1 MLAEVKAKTVGKT
14 LGDVESEALVDTLSE
29 TPFKVEVKTT
39 ADTLTCVK
47 ANAPVKTGNFAVAG
61 VKTYTIVN
69 TVNELKDQALVY
81 TQAYVFPQATAKSV
95 TDTGMLLQVGS

>member
-1 MLAEVKAKTVGKT
+1 MHHKFTCH
-14 LGDVESEALVDTLSE
+14 LVDTLSE
-29 TPFKVEVKTT
+29 TPSKVVVKTT

-47 ANAPVKTGNFAVAG
+47 ANAPVKTRNIAVAR

-95 TDTGMLLQVGS
+95 TDTLACFYR